1 MFLSLGS
8 FVVARWI
15 KSKVVKI
22 SVLFICNGW
31 IGCFNQYFNTSNS
44 SVINNF
50 DDKLCT
56 VNGKDRLFVRFL
68 SFLLCVFIVVLHVLS
83 TFFLTLPRINLSTD
97 KNTLPISRSWFD
109 KSLLNGLSSLFLF
122 LTALRNNLFLMNC
135 KSYELT
141 FGKLIVRN
149 LGVTLNIWQLLMNVA
164 SNTAFLV
171 FIFNFSYFYNCSIF
185 NVPYFCT

>member
-1 MFLSLGS
+1 MFLSLRS

-56 VNGKDRLFVRFL
+56 VNGKDRLFVTFL

-185 NVPYFCT
+185 NVTYFCT